1 MRPADP
7 ARPASDHWHSPWLS
21 WLLPGSGICIALFGL
36 TVDAGWYAH
45 WVVVVSGGPGLPS
58 MKFNAALGFVL
69 CGAALAL
76 MTTAA
81 TLRKT
86 VATSATP
93 ATTPTP
99 GTAPT
104 SSTRK
109 RTAVALSAL
118 AAALMLATLVEYRFG
133 VSLGV
138 DQLLIHD
145 YLTPVNALPGRM
157 SPLTAT
163 CFIFVAV
170 GLMLSGLGRARAWQ
184 MAAAGLMACLVGVIA
199 AVSLGGYLS
208 GMEAAYGW
216 ERYTRMAVHTAA
228 AMLLLGTA
236 LLGWTWEVSRR
247 QRINLARWLPLAGAV
262 TLMAMVALLAVVS
275 LRELKNSYRAR
286 KSSYEAL
293 VAAQALLGDLTDV
306 TRGMSSYVLTGQREA
321 LIPFHRGIDA
331 IPPQLAAL
339 SAQSL
344 DSAAPPDLEKPLADD
359 LLAVIDYARRLIGLR
374 DTRGLQAAIALVES
388 GEGRIKVD
396 RARDDLQ
403 AFTDQVHRL
412 VLQRDAQAELIYRHT
427 VAILIVASAMA
438 ALLLGFAHVAVSRE
452 GARRRRVEARLQGLT
467 AFQTAILDSANYA
480 ITSTGLDGIV
490 TSFNATAERWLGYQA
505 TEVVGS
511 AKPSLWYDTEEAS
524 ARSSAMAQELGIVQ
538 TPEMDVFGAYLKHG
552 KRYESEWHFR
562 RRDNTRFPVWLS
574 MAPLNDSVGSTIG
587 YLGVF
592 QDITER
598 KRQDAE
604 LRLSEERFRRAFDD
618 APIGMALVDPEQGQW
633 LQVNAALCS
642 MLGYGEAELLQKNRR
657 GIIHPEDVD
666 KEQAPA
672 REVLDGNS
680 RGYQVEVRYLHR
692 DGAAVYVNVTVS
704 LVSGADGTPL
714 YFVAQIENI
723 TQRREMDRMKLEFIA
738 TVSHE
743 LRTPLTSIRGSLGLI
758 AAGAMGE
765 LPEKVS
771 PMVQIALQNCERLVL
786 IINDIL
792 DMEKI
797 ESGKS
802 QLQISA
808 VSVASLLQQALA
820 LNQAYADKFGVTLVL
835 EPPPAQLQAL
845 ADADRLMQVI
855 TNLLSNAAKFSAAGT
870 SVRVRARADEQQV
883 RFEVEDEGSGIPEEF
898 RARIFG
904 KFAQAQSSA
913 GRHFGGTGLG
923 LAICKSLVEQMG
935 GRIHFESRV
944 GGGTIFFVE
953 LPGVDA
959 DTASLQLLQ
968 LSETARHRTLNL
980 DPAMARER
988 AAALGREPGV
998 LPQVL
1003 HVENDVD
1010 LSTVLKASLAGR
1022 AELVLAGTLA
1032 AGRQRLA
1039 ESHFAAV
1046 VLDPGLPDGSGLAL
1060 LDEIERSP
1068 RRPPVVILSVTE
1080 MPFEIRRRVA
1090 AAFVKSRV
1098 SEIELAQ
1105 TIMAMIHY
1113 GAERYESAAP
1123 SAAAASGI

>member
-7 ARPASDHWHSPWLS
+7 SRPLPHRWRSPWLS
-21 WLLPGSGICIALFGL
+21 WFLPGSGICIALFGF
-36 TVDAGWYAH
+36 VVGAGWYAH
-45 WVVVVSGGPGLPS
+45 WVGVVRGAPGLPS
-58 MKFNAALGFVL
+58 IKINAALGFVL
-69 CGAALAL
+69 CGAALVL
-76 MTTAA
+76 ITTQA
-81 TLRKT
+81 TPR
-86 VATSATP
+86 TSA
-93 ATTPTP
+93 
-99 GTAPT
+99 
-104 SSTRK
+104 R
-109 RTAVALSAL
+109 RLTAVALSAI
-118 AAALMLATLVEYRFG
+118 AAALMLATLAEYRFD
-133 VSLGV
+133 VSLGI

-145 YLTPVNALPGRM
+145 YLMPAIALPGRM
-157 SPLTAT
+157 SPLTAS

-170 GLMLSGLGRARAWQ
+170 GLMLSGLARAKAWQ
-184 MAAAGLMACLVGVIA
+184 MASAGLLACLVGVVA
-199 AVSLGGYLS
+199 AASLGGYLS

-216 ERYTRMAVHTAA
+216 ERYTRMAVPTAA
-228 AMLLLGTA
+228 AMFLLGTA
-236 LLGWTWEVSRR
+236 LLAWTWEVSRR

-262 TLMAMVALLAVVS
+262 TLMAVVALLAVVS

-293 VAAQALLGDLTDV
+293 VAAQALLGDLTDT
-306 TRGMSSYVLTGQREA
+306 TRGMSNYVLTGQREA
-321 LIPFHRGIDA
+321 LIPFQRGIDA

-339 SAQSL
+339 AAQAL
-344 DSAAPPDLEKPLADD
+344 DTAGPADLEQPLADD
-359 LLAVIDYARRLIGLR
+359 LYAVIAYARRLIGLR

-403 AFTDQVHRL
+403 ALTDEVHRL
-412 VLQRDAQAELIYRHT
+412 VLQRDAQAELTYRHT
-427 VAILIVASAMA
+427 VAMLIVASVMA

-452 GARRRRVEARLQGLT
+452 GARRRRVEARLQGLS

-490 TSFNATAERWLGYQA
+490 TSFNATAERWLGYA
-505 TEVVGS
+505 AAEVVGS
-511 AKPSLWYDTEEAS
+511 ATPSLWYDSEEAS
-524 ARSSAMAQELGIVQ
+524 ARSSAMALELGIVQ
-538 TPEMDVFGAYLKHG
+538 TPEMDVFGAYLRLG
-552 KRYESEWHFR
+552 KRYESEWRFR

-574 MAPLNDSVGSTIG
+574 MAALNDSAGNTIG

-618 APIGMALVDPEQGQW
+618 APIGMALVHPEQGEW
-633 LQVNAALCS
+633 LQVNAALCG
-642 MLGYGEAELLQKNRR
+642 MLGYSEADLLQKNRC
-657 GIIHPEDVD
+657 GITHPDDAD

-672 REVLDGNS
+672 RAVLDGNS
-680 RGYQVEVRYLHR
+680 RGYQIEVRYLHHC
-692 DGAAVYVNVTVS
+692 GAAVDVNVSVS
-704 LVSGADGTPL
+704 LVRGADGTPL
-714 YFVAQIENI
+714 YFVSQIENI
-723 TQRREMDRMKLEFIA
+723 TQRREVDRMKLEFIA

-765 LPEKVS
+765 LPEKVT
-771 PMVQIALQNCERLVL
+771 PMVKIALQNCERLVL

-802 QLQISA
+802 QLQIAA
-808 VSVASLLQQALA
+808 VAVESLLQQALA
-820 LNQAYADKFGVTLVL
+820 MNQAYADKFRVTLVL
-835 EPPPAQLQAL
+835 EPPPPQLQVL

-855 TNLLSNAAKFSAAGT
+855 TNLLSNAAKFSAAGS
-870 SVRVRARADEQQV
+870 SVRVRALADERQV
-883 RFEVEDEGSGIPEEF
+883 RFEVEDDGSGIPEEF
-898 RARIFG
+898 RARIFE

-923 LAICKSLVEQMG
+923 LAICKSLVEQMD

-953 LPGVDA
+953 LPCVDA
-959 DTASLQLLQ
+959 QTVSLQLTQ
-968 LSETARHRTLNL
+968 LTDTARLRTLNL
-980 DPAMARER
+980 DPHRARER
-988 AAALGREPGV
+988 AAALVREPGL
-998 LPQVL
+998 LPAVL

-1022 AELVLAGTLA
+1022 AEVVTARTLA
-1032 AGRQRLA
+1032 AGRQLLQQQR
-1039 ESHFAAV
+1039 FAAL
-1046 VLDPGLPDGSGLAL
+1046 VLDPELPDGSGLAL
-1060 LDEIERSP
+1060 LDEIERSAP
-1068 RRPPVVILSVTE
+1068 RPPVVILSVTE
-1080 MPFEIRRRVA
+1080 MPFEIRWRVA

-1098 SEIELAQ
+1098 SETELAQ
-1105 TIMAMIHY
+1105 TIMAVIGD
-1113 GAERYESAAP
+1113 GAARYQSAEA